1 MADLI
6 DRAKLIADL
15 ETFKLSL
22 GDIVFG
28 YVVDRV
34 IDQVKAQ
41 PAAEVKKETFLDWRS
56 VETEKAKKKRNDAM
70 IAMYDFIEHTTSGL
84 LEED

>member
-15 ETFKLSL
+15 EAFKLSL

-56 VETEKAKKKRNDAM
+56 AAQDKEKRRRESLIPIID
-70 IAMYDFIEHTTSGL
+70 IIEHTTSGL

>member
-6 DRAKLIADL
+6 DRAKLIGDL
-15 ETFKLSL
+15 EAFKLSL

-28 YVVDRV
+28 FVLDRV
-34 IDQVKAQ
+34 IERVKAQ
-41 PAAEVKKETFLDWRS
+41 PAAEVKAD
-56 VETEKAKKKRNDAM
+56 NIAM
-70 IAMYDFIEHTTSGL
+70 IDIIEHTHSGL

>member
-6 DRAKLIADL
+6 DRAKLVAEL
-15 ETFKLSL
+15 EAFKLSL

-28 YVVDRV
+28 FVVDRV
-34 IDQVKAQ
+34 IERVKAQ
-41 PAAEVKKETFLDWRS
+41 PAAEVKTD
-56 VETEKAKKKRNDAM
+56 M
-70 IAMYDFIEHTTSGL
+70 IALIDVIEHTESGL

>member
-15 ETFKLSL
+15 EAFKLSL

-28 YVVDRV
+28 FVVDRV
-34 IDQVKAQ
+34 IEQVKAQ
-41 PAAEVKKETFLDWRS
+41 PKVKTSFKPYSISLID
-56 VETEKAKKKRNDAM
+56 
-70 IAMYDFIEHTTSGL
+70 IIEHTESGL

>member
-1 MADLI
+1 MDDLI
-6 DRAKLIADL
+6 SRAKLVADL
-15 ETFKLSL
+15 EAFKLSL

-34 IDQVKAQ
+34 IERVKAQ
-41 PAAEVKKETFLDWRS
+41 PAAEAKKETFLDWRS
-56 VETEKAKKKRNDAM
+56 EATRKAQKPKNDAM
-70 IAMYDFIEHTTSGL
+70 LAMIDIVEHTHSGL

>member
-6 DRAKLIADL
+6 DRAKLLEDL
-15 ETFKLSL
+15 ERLRQ
-22 GDIVFG
+22 GWAVE
-28 YVVDRV
+28 DRV
-34 IDQVKAQ
+34 LDRVVELVKAQ
-41 PAAEVKKETFLDWRS
+41 PAGTVKPPTFLEWRS
-56 VETEKAKKKRNDAM
+56 TEIEKAKKKRNGAM